1 MWTSWET
8 HYSRGK
14 ACSVNNSLREWVAS
28 SVQHM
33 WPMLQVIGSW
43 FANITKNL
51 NRKLLLISFNDS
63 RALVRVKRAQRSTM
77 GKKIYPSQ
85 KIW

>member
-1 MWTSWET
+1 MGCLKRTA
-8 HYSRGK
+8 H
-14 ACSVNNSLREWVAS
+14 VADAPS
-28 SVQHM
+28 NWLLV
-33 WPMLQVIGSW
+33 
-43 FANITKNL
+43 ANITKNL

-63 RALVRVKRAQRSTM
+63 RALARVKRAQRSTM